1 MIVSSITSPAGIG
14 QTTRP
19 GADIAA
25 QAEVVI
31 PSRALVP
38 LENPHRATER
48 YSSRPSAPFV
58 AHLITMAE
66 QAPQTRPL
74 RRETPAV
81 AHDVYGRA
89 TAKGVPSFGK
99 VVSQSV

>member
-19 GADIAA
+19 AANTAA

-31 PSRALVP
+31 PGRALVP

-58 AHLITMAE
+58 AHLIAMAE
-66 QAPQTRPL
+66 HASQTRPL
-74 RRETPAV
+74 RRETPSV
-81 AHDVYGRA
+81 ALDVYGRA
-89 TAKGVPSFGK
+89 TAKGAASFGK